1 MILGDLAF
9 RLQLRPMQ
17 RGRHTISPHDLHV
30 QSTPASPS
38 RTRLAMPSRRLAI
51 FLLRFLISKNEYER
65 LEVILSP
72 YTPQSVRPHLPSTA
86 EFDQRPRFPNN
97 RVGLLE
103 AAIGTRDE
111 FLPATVRQGTR
122 VFVGTYIA
130 ATLVD
135 VVLVG
140 IIKKHGYILRPF
152 INHSRK
158 RILTDLRN
166 KRSYQ
171 TALATSLTISLYR
184 TFFRTL
190 SLRPFLKPVSPAF
203 LAGSLAGLAL
213 ALHPADSRRITIT
226 IYILTRTLEFCY
238 NLLDDKGYLP
248 TEKPW
253 WFGSW
258 LIFPLSSAQL
268 LHAFV
273 FDRDCFPK
281 VHYLMILTT
290 GLWRFHPQIFF
301 SVHQ

>member
-1 MILGDLAF
+1 
-9 RLQLRPMQ
+9 
-17 RGRHTISPHDLHV
+17 
-30 QSTPASPS
+30 
-38 RTRLAMPSRRLAI
+38 MPSRRLAI

-65 LEVILSP
+65 IEVILSP

-86 EFDQRPRFPNN
+86 DFDQRPRSPNN
-97 RVGLLE
+97 KVGLLE

-111 FLPATVRQGTR
+111 FLPVTVRQGTR
-122 VFVGTYIA
+122 VFAGTYIA

-135 VVLVG
+135 VVLIG
-140 IIKKHGYILRPF
+140 IIKEHGYIWTPF
-152 INHSRK
+152 TNHSRK
-158 RILTDLRN
+158 RILTNLRN
-166 KRSYQ
+166 KRSFQ

-184 TFFRTL
+184 TLFRIF
-190 SLRPFLKPVSPAF
+190 SLRPFLKYLSPAF

-238 NLLDDKGYLP
+238 NLLDDNGYLP

-281 VHYLMILTT
+281 VHCLMILTT
-290 GLWRFHPQIFF
+290 GLW
-301 SVHQ
+301 